1 MADAS
6 PLVRHFLRRC
16 RRDGNTNYLDVLSDN
31 FDVVT
36 GERAGQVITSGG
48 ANGQSYTF
56 GELQGYSTRDIL
68 AAKEMAYAI
77 FAEST
82 PAQLDQYLDRKPA
95 NRTVATF
102 GRCNYAETTLP

>member
-16 RRDGNTNYLDVLSDN
+16 RRDGNVTYLDVLSDN
-31 FDVVT
+31 FDIVT
-36 GERAGQVITSGG
+36 GERAGMVVTSGG

-56 GELQGYSTRDIL
+56 GELQGYSTRDIM
-68 AAKEMAYAI
+68 AAKEMAYSV

-82 PAQLDQYLDRKPA
+82 PEQLDRYLDRKPQ

-102 GRCNYAETTLP
+102 GGCSTEVAVP